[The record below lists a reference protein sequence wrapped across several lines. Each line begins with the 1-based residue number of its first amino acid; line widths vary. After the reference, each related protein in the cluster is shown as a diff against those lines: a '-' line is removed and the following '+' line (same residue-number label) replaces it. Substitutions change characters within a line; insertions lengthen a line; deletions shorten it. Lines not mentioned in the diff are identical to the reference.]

1 MTTNPAT
8 KPTVAPTRLRR
19 IADLP
24 GPRSWPLVGSMFQV
38 RVPTIH
44 RNMESWARQY
54 GPLFH
59 VKLGP
64 NRLLVVSDHTLV
76 LGVLRDRPDGFS
88 RSPKVREVA
97 AEMGGKPGL
106 FTAEG
111 PAWQAQRRMVMASFA
126 PDRIRAYVPTLLRV
140 TQRLQAR
147 WQGAATAGQVIDLQ
161 ADLKLFTVDAI
172 AGLAFGIDVNSIDGG
187 ENPIHRHLDTIFAA
201 TFRRIMSPLP
211 YWRWITTAADR
222 QLATSLAA
230 VQGAVAGFITQ
241 AKARLQADPALRA
254 APGNLLEAM
263 LVAAAQDGSAVD
275 EQDVAGNVSTMLL
288 AGEDTTA
295 NSLAW
300 LIDLLA
306 RNPAALARAVAEVR
320 QLPTPLANLTVDQLD
335 KLPWL
340 DACIQEAMR
349 LKPVAPFMGLHALRD
364 TVVGD
369 VAVPAGTLLWCVMR
383 RNSLDDGHFANAAS
397 FSPQRWLA
405 NDGQA
410 ASADQAVADKPTANQ
425 AAADKRVSMP
435 FGAGPRMC
443 PGRYLALLEMKLLMV
458 MLLGSFEIDSVWPA
472 QGVAGDETDELMSF
486 TMNPVAL
493 QMRLQLR
500 PASAVNPPPATASKT
515 AP

>member
-1 MTTNPAT
+1 MSTAPPAT
-8 KPTVAPTRLRR
+8 NAVATPAASTPAATSATPTRLRR

-24 GPRSWPLVGSMFQV
+24 GPRSWPLLGSSFQV

-44 RNMESWARQY
+44 QDMEAWARRY

-64 NRLLVVSDHTLV
+64 NRLLVVSDHALV

-88 RSPKVREVA
+88 RSPRVREVT
-97 AEMGGKPGL
+97 AEMGGNPGL

-111 PAWQAQRRMVMASFA
+111 PAWQAQRRMVMSSFA

-147 WQGAATAGQVIDLQ
+147 WQRAASSGAVIDLQ

-172 AGLAFGIDVNSIDGG
+172 AGLAFGTDVNSIEGG
-187 ENPIHRHLDTIFAA
+187 ENPIHHHLDTIFAA
-201 TFRRIMSPLP
+201 TFRRIMSPVP
-211 YWRWITTAADR
+211 YWRWITTPADR
-222 QLATSLAA
+222 QLAISLTA
-230 VQGAVAGFITQ
+230 VQGAVAGFVTQ

-254 APGNLLEAM
+254 APANLLEAM
-263 LVAAAQDGSAVD
+263 LVAAAQDGSEVS
-275 EQDVAGNVSTMLL
+275 EKDVAGNVSTMLL

-306 RNPAALARAVAEVR
+306 RNPPALARAVAEVR
-320 QLPTPLANLTVDQLD
+320 CLPTPLADLTVDQLD
-335 KLPWL
+335 RLPWL
-340 DACIQEAMR
+340 DACITEAMR
-349 LKPVAPFMGLHALRD
+349 LKPVAPFLGLQALRD

-369 VAVPAGTLLWCVMR
+369 VAVPADTLLWCVMR
-383 RNSLDDGHFANAAS
+383 HHSVDDGHFADAAA
-397 FSPQRWLA
+397 FHPQRWLA
-405 NDGQA
+405 GDGQA
-410 ASADQAVADKPTANQ
+410 ASAQHPV
-425 AAADKRVSMP
+425 ADKRVSMP

-458 MLLGSFEIDSVWPA
+458 MLLGSFEIDSVRPRSGA
-472 QGVAGDETDELMSF
+472 AGSATGEVMSF

-493 QMRLQLR
+493 QMRLR
-500 PASAVNPPPATASKT
+500 PASALKPAPA
-515 AP
+515 AV

>member
-1 MTTNPAT
+1 MTNTSTAATPAAT
-8 KPTVAPTRLRR
+8 PLSKPAAPSGLRR

-24 GPRSWPLVGSMFQV
+24 GPRSWPLLGSTFQV

-44 RNMESWARQY
+44 QDMEAWARLY
-54 GPLFH
+54 GPLFQ

-64 NRLLVVSDHTLV
+64 NHLLVVSDHALV

-88 RSPKVREVA
+88 RSPKVREVS
-97 AEMGGKPGL
+97 AEMGGNPGL

-111 PAWQAQRRMVMASFA
+111 QSWQAQRRMVMAAFA

-147 WQGAATAGQVIDLQ
+147 WQRAATAGQVIDLQ
-161 ADLKLFTVDAI
+161 ADLKLFTVDVI

-187 ENPIHRHLDTIFAA
+187 ENPIHHHLDTIFAA
-201 TFRRIMSPLP
+201 TFRRIMSPVP
-211 YWRWITTAADR
+211 YWRWITTPADR
-222 QLATSLAA
+222 QLAISLTA
-230 VQGAVAGFITQ
+230 VQGAVAGFVAQ

-275 EQDVAGNVSTMLL
+275 EKDVAGNVSTMLL

-295 NSLAW
+295 NTLAW

-320 QLPTPLANLTVDQLD
+320 HLPTPLADLTVDQLD
-335 KLPWL
+335 QLPWL
-340 DACIQEAMR
+340 DACINEAMR
-349 LKPVAPFMGLHALRD
+349 LKPVAPFMGLQALRD
-364 TVVGD
+364 TVVAD

-383 RNSLDDGHFANAAS
+383 HDSVDDGHFADAAS
-397 FSPQRWLA
+397 FHPQRWLA
-405 NDGQA
+405 SDGQPG
-410 ASADQAVADKPTANQ
+410 SADKPVADKPV
-425 AAADKRVSMP
+425 ADKRVSMP

-458 MLLGSFEIDSVWPA
+458 MLLGSFEINSVWPRSGA
-472 QGVAGDETDELMSF
+472 VGSATDEVMSF

-493 QMRLQLR
+493 QMRLRLR
-500 PASAVNPPPATASKT
+500 PPALG
-515 AP
+515 

>member
-1 MTTNPAT
+1 MTNTSTAATPAAT
-8 KPTVAPTRLRR
+8 PLSKPAAPSGLRR

-24 GPRSWPLVGSMFQV
+24 GPRSWPLLGSTFQV

-44 RNMESWARQY
+44 QDMEAWARQY

-64 NRLLVVSDHTLV
+64 NRLLVVSDHALV
-76 LGVLRDRPDGFS
+76 LALLRDRPDGFS
-88 RSPKVREVA
+88 RSPKVREVS
-97 AEMGGKPGL
+97 AEMGGNPGL

-111 PAWQAQRRMVMASFA
+111 PAWQAQRRMVMAAFA

-147 WQGAATAGQVIDLQ
+147 WQRATRAGQVIDLQ
-161 ADLKLFTVDAI
+161 ADLKLFTVDVI
-172 AGLAFGIDVNSIDGG
+172 AGLAFGTDVNSIDGG
-187 ENPIHRHLDTIFAA
+187 ENPIHHHLDTIFAA
-201 TFRRIMSPLP
+201 TFRRIMSPVP
-211 YWRWITTAADR
+211 YWRWITTPADR
-222 QLATSLAA
+222 QLAISLAA

-254 APGNLLEAM
+254 APRNLLEAM

-275 EQDVAGNVSTMLL
+275 EKDVAGNVSTMLL

-295 NSLAW
+295 NTLAW

-306 RNPAALARAVAEVR
+306 RNPPALARAVAEVR
-320 QLPTPLANLTVDQLD
+320 QLPTPLADLSVDQLD
-335 KLPWL
+335 QLPWL
-340 DACIQEAMR
+340 DACINEAMR
-349 LKPVAPFMGLHALRD
+349 LKPVAPFMGLQALRD

-369 VAVPAGTLLWCVMR
+369 VAVPAGTLVWCVMR
-383 RNSLDDGHFANAAS
+383 RNSVDDSHFAAAAS
-397 FSPQRWLA
+397 FHPQRWLA
-405 NDGQA
+405 SDSPP
-410 ASADQAVADKPTANQ
+410 ASADKPVADKPVADKMT
-425 AAADKRVSMP
+425 ADKRVSMP

-458 MLLGSFEIDSVWPA
+458 MLLGSFEIDSVWPRSGA
-472 QGVAGDETDELMSF
+472 AGSATDEVMSF

-493 QMRLQLR
+493 RMRLR
-500 PASAVNPPPATASKT
+500 VRAA
-515 AP
+515 